1 MLSHLVHSTQKV
13 IANRDNY
20 IHMDIFY
27 TTLFLRLVS
36 YFEAFE
42 HMPCYYF
49 LGFRI
54 LAREIY

>member
-1 MLSHLVHSTQKV
+1 MLSYLVHFTQKV
-13 IANRDNY
+13 IANRDNN

-27 TTLFLRLVS
+27 TTLSFLLVS
-36 YFEAFE
+36 YEAFE
-42 HMPCYYF
+42 HMPWYYF